1 MDEAGPRNQKQCIEL
16 EQVLQIKCPCCRPT
30 NSVTQCTDRSSQ
42 HTHTHTHTN
51 HPLDLSTPFMPAVYV
66 IHYTVY
72 EIMDQHHIYAIKLP
86 SAMLGGRGQG
96 GDIATAANTV
106 GTSMWAGANL

>member
-1 MDEAGPRNQKQCIEL
+1 
-16 EQVLQIKCPCCRPT
+16 
-30 NSVTQCTDRSSQ
+30 
-42 HTHTHTHTN
+42 
-51 HPLDLSTPFMPAVYV
+51 MPAVYV